1 MKRINLLVATIAGA
15 CFVSACGSS
24 NAHKAQPSP
33 TPQPSAA
40 VKPVVNSNAIII
52 TNTSANSNANI
63 KLANV
68 KLANVP
74 SIPDTGEP
82 PSVNGPVERHRG
94 RSRER
99 VRIEE
104 DPSATPPPL
113 TFQKAPENSEVAV
126 YMDKGGSVV
135 ETRIFKDHPQLK
147 TVVMRWIDPQ
157 TRALKVT
164 LRNGKIVD
172 RQAVRIANLR
182 TVSTTELL
190 DIIGIKADANRSVQP
205 PTAPKR

>member
-1 MKRINLLVATIAGA
+1 MKRFNLLIAVIVVA

-24 NAHKAQPSP
+24 NAKRAQPSP
-33 TPQPSAA
+33 TPERGSDA
-40 VKPVVNSNAIII
+40 KPGVNSNAVTI
-52 TNTSANSNANI
+52 TNTNANI
-63 KLANV
+63 KV
-68 KLANVP
+68 ANVP
-74 SIPDTGEP
+74 SIPEAGEP
-82 PSVNGPVERHRG
+82 PLVNGSVERRRG

-99 VRIEE
+99 ERIEE

-113 TFQKAPENSEVAV
+113 TFQNAPENSEFAV
-126 YMDKGGSVV
+126 YMDKGGIVV
-135 ETRIFKDHPQLK
+135 ETRIFKGHPQLK
-147 TVVMRWIDPQ
+147 TVVMKWIDPQ

-164 LRNGKIVD
+164 LQNGKIVE

-190 DIIGIKADANRSVQP
+190 NIIGIEADANQAVQP